1 MNCINDIL
9 QEIQNFKEKYKN
21 KECEIVYRAF
31 SNKNIKDISEEKP
44 SLFLKNLTEKEKEKE
59 IYNEFIATK
68 PDEFLNMSTFDKLT
82 KMRHYNIPNR
92 LLDVTFDPLCALYF
106 AVGNTKH
113 EGSMKIFIYV
123 VDKDYIKNFDSD
135 TVTVLS
141 ALTKLNH
148 KDKLLL
154 KFIVDL
160 FKEYEGEKNEKNFSR
175 SNLKKIQEA
184 IKQKY
189 PKIHDTKDSN
199 IVEILNNKTEEMLPE
214 KTKTSKLFNL
224 FPFNLFPC
232 NKEITPNELFNIFV
246 SVYVHELN
254 WQLKKEIPGW
264 YENVLDISTFT
275 HCYLVK
281 ANQNNPRIVAQS
293 GAFFIYPFEDTDI
306 GDSLLDN
313 NTICNFNIK
322 EELKALNI
330 KSSKYFCDDLN
341 VYAEEITEKYIEI
354 GKKENV

>member
-9 QEIQNFKEKYKN
+9 QEIQNFKEKHKGKN
-21 KECEIVYRAF
+21 YEIVYRAF

-44 SLFLKNLTEKEKEKE
+44 SLFLKNLTEKEKE

-68 PDEFLNMSTFDKLT
+68 PNEFLNMSTFDKLT

-123 VDKDYIKNFDSD
+123 VDKNYIKNFDSD

-148 KDKLLL
+148 KDKLRL

-160 FKEYEGEKNEKNFSR
+160 FKIYEGNKNKIIESDLKESD
-175 SNLKKIQEA
+175 SKELDLKKIQEA

-189 PKIHDTKDSN
+189 PEIYNKQDSN
-199 IVEILNNKTEEMLPE
+199 IVEILNNEIKEMLE
-214 KTKTSKLFNL
+214 SK
-224 FPFNLFPC
+224 
-232 NKEITPNELFNIFV
+232 KITPNELFNIFV

-293 GAFFIYPFEDTDI
+293 GAFFIYPFEDTEI
-306 GDSLLDN
+306 GKSLLD

-341 VYAEEITEKYIEI
+341 VYAEEITEKYT
-354 GKKENV
+354 ENI

>member
-9 QEIQNFKEKYKN
+9 QEIQNFKEKHKGKN
-21 KECEIVYRAF
+21 YEIVYRAF

-44 SLFLKNLTEKEKEKE
+44 SLFLKNLTKKEKE

-68 PDEFLNMSTFDKLT
+68 PNEFLNMSTFDKLT

-123 VDKDYIKNFDSD
+123 VDKNYIKNFDSD

-154 KFIVDL
+154 KFIVEHFNKYEEIKNNALPLVL
-160 FKEYEGEKNEKNFSR
+160 FKE
-175 SNLKKIQEA
+175 IQEA

-199 IVEILNNKTEEMLPE
+199 IVEILNNKIEERLSE
-214 KTKTSKLFNL
+214 KTKESK
-224 FPFNLFPC
+224 
-232 NKEITPNELFNIFV
+232 KITPNELFNIFV

-313 NTICNFNIK
+313 TICNFNVK

-341 VYAEEITEKYIEI
+341 VYAEEITEKYIER